1 MSTRTGSDGDDL
13 TEETRAM
20 VARARERA
28 AQAPTSDHLAALLS
42 AAGERRPGST
52 TEEVQRLASAAI
64 HQAGQ
69 VSYLLGQLTG
79 LLDDEADGDPD
90 V

>member
-1 MSTRTGSDGDDL
+1 VSTDSDGDDL

-28 AQAPTSDHLAALLS
+28 AQAPSAEQLATLLS
-42 AAGERRPGST
+42 AAGERRTGST
-52 TEEVQRLASAAI
+52 SEEVRRLASAAI

-69 VSYLLGQLTG
+69 VSYLLGQLSG
-79 LLDDEADGDPD
+79 LLDEADGDPD